1 MKYCVEVCLQCVVE
15 ADSANE
21 AADEAR
27 EQATTFVDDIDYVE
41 VREVCLVDDL
51 VEE

>member
-21 AADEAR
+21 AADEAK
-27 EQATTFVDDIDYVE
+27 EQATAFVDDIDYVE
-41 VREVCLVDDL
+41 VREVYV

>member
-15 ADSANE
+15 ADSFNE
-21 AADEAR
+21 AMNEAM

-41 VREVCLVDDL
+41 ARGVYL